1 MEPDQRIRVAILDD
15 NQRFRTRLVER
26 LRFFPELVVAF
37 EAGSAAEFLTRL
49 GQQLQP
55 PQVALL
61 DIALPHSSGIEV
73 ASRLTSEYPDVGV
86 LMFTVF
92 EAEETVLG
100 AIQAGA
106 SGYLLKDAP
115 VETIV
120 RAIREVHAGGVPLSR
135 SVARRLLG
143 VLSKPAPVPAPV
155 ARPATPADQDELSPR
170 EVELLERIVRGDT
183 EQVIA
188 AHLGIS
194 PHTVRTH
201 VKNIYRKLRVR
212 TRAAAVRLAY
222 ERHLLGQPPTS

>member
-1 MEPDQRIRVAILDD
+1 MPIRVAILDD
-15 NQRFRTRLVER
+15 NQRFRAQLVER
-26 LRFFPELVVAF
+26 LRFFPELAIAF
-37 EAGSAAEFLTRL
+37 EAGSAAEFLSRL
-49 GQQLQP
+49 GQAAGP
-55 PQVALL
+55 VQVALL
-61 DIALPHSSGIEV
+61 DIALPQSSGIEV
-73 ASRLTSEYPDVGV
+73 ASRLADDYPDIGV

-92 EAEETVLG
+92 EAEDTVLG

-120 RAIREVHAGGVPLSR
+120 RAIREVHEGGVPLSR

-143 VLSKPAPVPAPV
+143 VLGRPPAPVPV
-155 ARPATPADQDELSPR
+155 ARPAPSGDRDDLSPR
-170 EVELLERIVRGDT
+170 EIELLERIVMGET
-183 EQVIA
+183 EPVIA
-188 AHLGIS
+188 ANLDIS

-222 ERHLLGQPPTS
+222 ERHLIGRPQSP